1 MKQTGDRAK
10 KLAARLALFPETL
23 YVTRT
28 DEENSHYFIASED
41 VHEIGND
48 EAKGDIVVYERR
60 YVGRL
65 IIDTQFKPEE
75 N

>member
-1 MKQTGDRAK
+1 MGAK
-10 KLAARLALFPETL
+10 AKRKLATRLALFPETL

-28 DEENSHYFIASED
+28 DEEDSHYFLASED
-41 VHEIGND
+41 VQEIGSD

-65 IIDTQFKPEE
+65 VVDKQFIPEG